1 MACVLKG
8 SHSFTCTP
16 RVHPL
21 TDWTIPA
28 FSFPAEAYTRLPTPK
43 GWKAEL
49 TGWLVTYRNNVRHW
63 ELNPDMVAHLSTN
76 RARHILTSLIE
87 ANALPTMPDQC
98 DQRGEFQPKCSSS
111 SVFWSLT
118 SQMGRLYCWTEV
130 QCSEVTVVEKYKF
143 YVCLILDIWALVF
156 RLVESTSI
164 DYQVCFFWWTGI

>member
-1 MACVLKG
+1 
-8 SHSFTCTP
+8 
-16 RVHPL
+16 
-21 TDWTIPA
+21 
-28 FSFPAEAYTRLPTPK
+28 
-43 GWKAEL
+43 
-49 TGWLVTYRNNVRHW
+49 
-63 ELNPDMVAHLSTN
+63 MVAHLSTN
-76 RARHILTSLIE
+76 RARHILTLLIE

-164 DYQVCFFWWTGI
+164 DYQVCFFDGQVFKGVHLLTYSEGQMVWPRSPQHFYSTSELLGRAVIARPILPVCRSICPSRFSVLSRRMKIRSSVFRIR